1 MLATPEQLAID
12 DETRHPEHPNR
23 LGRAAYPLDLLSTVV
38 RQIGRE
44 ARGIGAGLGQNG
56 GDNGGIFDV
65 ELALPE
71 ALEGHVVIA
80 AEHSITLALGVEHAA
95 GGEARVP
102 DLLRATDNQAAFSG
116 LAAAI
121 QIAVSH
127 PPPLMRVAH
136 FLGHPAAV
144 IDPRR
149 AEKARDVQ
157 HIGQPID
164 ANREVALQIVDEI
177 LRQIGIG
184 AFVIDIDGEVLR
196 FSHTGHLSFSP
207 SRGYHAL
214 LPPRRHPMVRGHQ
227 IETTNTAYFRHDYDC
242 EHADMR
248 RLYEQAKIDQWNAA
262 TDIDWARPLEGDGGL
277 IADDL
282 VDIHGTKFWDRLS
295 ADERV
300 ELNRYVTR
308 WRLST
313 LMHGEHG
320 AMLVCSQ
327 LVENVQGQD
336 AKLFQA
342 TQVVDEGRHNE
353 VLHRYVALRLD
364 DETYPLAGNVR
375 EIFDPLLGTS
385 AWYLKTIGLQLVAE
399 TFAVSLFACSPN

>member
-1 MLATPEQLAID
+1 ME
-12 DETRHPEHPNR
+12 
-23 LGRAAYPLDLLSTVV
+23 S
-38 RQIGRE
+38 
-44 ARGIGAGLGQNG
+44 
-56 GDNGGIFDV
+56 
-65 ELALPE
+65 
-71 ALEGHVVIA
+71 
-80 AEHSITLALGVEHAA
+80 
-95 GGEARVP
+95 
-102 DLLRATDNQAAFSG
+102 
-116 LAAAI
+116 
-121 QIAVSH
+121 
-127 PPPLMRVAH
+127 
-136 FLGHPAAV
+136 
-144 IDPRR
+144 
-149 AEKARDVQ
+149 
-157 HIGQPID
+157 
-164 ANREVALQIVDEI
+164 
-177 LRQIGIG
+177 
-184 AFVIDIDGEVLR
+184 
-196 FSHTGHLSFSP
+196 
-207 SRGYHAL
+207 
-214 LPPRRHPMVRGHQ
+214 GHQ
-227 IETTNTAYFRHDYDC
+227 IQARNTAYFRHDFDS

-313 LMHGEHG
+313 VMHGEHG

-353 VLHRYVALRLD
+353 VLHRYLALRLEG
-364 DETYPLAGNVR
+364 ETYPLAGNVR
-375 EIFDPLLGTS
+375 EIFDTLLGTS

-399 TFAVSLFACSPN
+399 TFAVSLFRMLAESSKDEVLRVICRRILQDEARHMGFSMLSLPAVVEEPRRPSGARWRTSRCGR